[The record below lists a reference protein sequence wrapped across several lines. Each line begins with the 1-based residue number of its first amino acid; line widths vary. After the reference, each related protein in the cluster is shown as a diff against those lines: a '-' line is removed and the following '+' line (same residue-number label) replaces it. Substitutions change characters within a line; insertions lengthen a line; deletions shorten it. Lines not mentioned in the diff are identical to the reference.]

1 MSKRISSMVR
11 DPDFQQR
18 PHPRVAGRK
27 IALNA
32 AINRFHRRLRAADP
46 FLSGFIASYVSLTI
60 PDDL

>member
-1 MSKRISSMVR
+1 MVR

-18 PHPRVAGRK
+18 PHPPVAGRE
-27 IALNA
+27 IAPNA
-32 AINRFHRRLRAADP
+32 AINGFHRRLRAADP